1 MMGTKTRIFT
11 PITAVSLDELVPANH
26 FYRRLDRVVDL
37 SFVRDLV
44 KETYAERGRPSIDPV
59 VFFKLQLVMF
69 FDGLRSERQLMALSA
84 DRLSVRWFVGY
95 DLAEPLPDHSSLTR
109 IRERHGVAIF
119 HRFFEKIVE
128 QCQQAG
134 LVWGRELYIDGT
146 KVEANASKDS
156 LTPRFAVEAH
166 LANLFKA
173 KGEEVPE
180 EKEKPPPQDEAPSS
194 ESVDPVPLS
203 TSLCQEEREVL
214 VQQNAARHDWI
225 EHLGAQQRN
234 ISSRGYQRMADLR
247 VSTTDPDATL
257 METKMARLWA
267 TAPIM
272 WSMAA

>member
-1 MMGTKTRIFT
+1 MPTSRAGVGKGTLHRWHQGG
-11 PITAVSLDELVPANH
+11 SQ
-26 FYRRLDRVVDL
+26 RL
-37 SFVRDLV
+37 
-44 KETYAERGRPSIDPV
+44 ER
-59 VFFKLQLVMF
+59 L
-69 FDGLRSERQLMALSA
+69 
-84 DRLSVRWFVGY
+84 
-95 DLAEPLPDHSSLTR
+95 
-109 IRERHGVAIF
+109 
-119 HRFFEKIVE
+119 
-128 QCQQAG
+128 
-134 LVWGRELYIDGT
+134 
-146 KVEANASKDS
+146 

-272 WSMAA
+272 WSMAAKHAS